1 MTHPLGRWAV
11 IDIETTGTDPGSD
24 EIIDIGF
31 LKFEGTQFLGR
42 TRSLIRSPHELS
54 QFIQKLT
61 GITSQMLKK
70 APRWEEVEPEVM
82 ELEGHHLIAHN
93 ASFEASFLR
102 PIFENYH
109 AYQPEECQYED
120 SLPWLGLIFPRQ
132 SRLGLENF
140 IVAWELREGEVHR
153 GLEDAEDL
161 LKVMLGVSA
170 WLKTQSLQ
178 APLLEALIQKHRL
191 SEWWFA
197 KFLQLSQDELNSLA
211 ESVDLDL
218 QELVKK
224 IESWHRGSEKIESAQ
239 SEVEKASFE
248 FNFSGE
254 NIKKIWSDEKS
265 VSKKFPGY
273 IYRQSQEELSLR
285 VGQSFKNKVHSLV
298 QAPTGTGKT
307 LGYLLPAALFS
318 LQEKQQV
325 LVATGTKTLQ
335 HQAMT
340 KDVPALRKLLG
351 LKDNEFK
358 VRSLVGS
365 QNHFCELLYRQDDE
379 EASLLE
385 MDFEQQWVKTYL
397 DHLFYLNSEA
407 APDETLTRGDIAY
420 VLKKKFPL
428 LEQIE
433 REVAVDYRAC
443 TGPKCPY
450 KGQCGYLRGL
460 REAREADLI
469 VGNHALMF
477 SWTRAFARPSYVI
490 VDEAHKI
497 EQEATSA
504 ATMEVTYELLKQ
516 VSKNLQNTQG
526 LGSLFYLL
534 AQFEP
539 ERGSSTGEIQELRQK
554 ALEVSQTLDDHLNE
568 LPDKIELFAKKK
580 PRYTSLFW
588 NEYPTPSAKDR
599 DSLAVGIFHHFES
612 LIYVLT
618 GMNQALLRYRGRW
631 DVKSLNEDNQIV
643 ALTRFE
649 TFADHLEDIEV
660 ALSYALGVPEPKPGF
675 ASSLKYHEQQGFAL
689 SASPIDVG
697 KFLHDSLLQT
707 SASVVMTSATLAN
720 AKGDLGA
727 KGVEWATGYS
737 YLEASRRFKTGFY
750 LPSAYDYKN
759 KTKVFLCDDVPRLN
773 APEFVPQVIRGIS
786 ELIQDLE
793 GRCLLLFSAK
803 ARFEQARELL
813 LEKFE
818 GKIPVFIQGMGND
831 VVEDFKRAGRG
842 ILLGMESFG
851 EGIDVPGEGLQFVFI
866 DKIPDLRMDYVIQ
879 KRRDFYDAN
888 LGNEFTDYYLA
899 HRTRS
904 LHQKLGRLL
913 RTENDYGGVIVVD
926 SRIKNWKGRT
936 MQTLHRLMEP
946 YELNRA
952 PLEQA
957 CREVKAFIQD
967 DRQESP
973 PNETTLNL

>member
-1 MTHPLGRWAV
+1 MTHPLGQWAV
-11 IDIETTGTDPGSD
+11 IDIETTGTDPGVD

-31 LKFEGTQFLGR
+31 LKFEGTQFLGK
-42 TRSLIRSPHELS
+42 TSSLIRYPHEVS
-54 QFIQKLT
+54 QFIKKLT
-61 GITSQMLKK
+61 GISSQMLKK
-70 APRWEEVEPEVM
+70 APRWKDVEPDVM

-102 PIFENYH
+102 PLFENYD
-109 AYQPEECQYED
+109 AYQPEECLYED
-120 SLPWLGLIFPRQ
+120 SLPFLGLIFPRQ

-153 GLEDAEDL
+153 GLEDSQDL
-161 LKVMLGVSA
+161 LKVILGVSA
-170 WLKTQSLQ
+170 WLKTQSLRG
-178 APLLEALIQKHRL
+178 PLLEGLLHKHRMQG
-191 SEWWFA
+191 WWFA
-197 KFLQLSQDELNSLA
+197 KFLDLSLEELNQLA

-218 QELVKK
+218 DSLV
-224 IESWHRGSEKIESAQ
+224 EKIELWHQGDKEIEAQ
-239 SEVEKASFE
+239 ETQESSLFD

-254 NIKKIWSDEKS
+254 NIKKIWSDEES
-265 VSKKFPGY
+265 VAQKFPGY
-273 IYRQSQEELSLR
+273 IYRKSQEDLSLR

-318 LQEKQQV
+318 MQEKQQV
-325 LVATGTKTLQ
+325 LMATGTKTLQ

-351 LKDNEFK
+351 LKDDQFK
-358 VRSLVGS
+358 VRSLIGS
-365 QNHFCELLYRQDDE
+365 QNHFCELLYRQAQE
-379 EASLLE
+379 EETSLLE
-385 MDFEQQWVKTYL
+385 QHFEQQWVKTYL

-407 APDETLTRGDIAY
+407 APDEILTRGDIAY

-428 LEQIE
+428 LEQLE
-433 REVAVDYRAC
+433 RESAVDYRSC

-450 KGQCGYLRGL
+450 KNQCGYLRGL

-477 SWTRAFARPSYVI
+477 SWTRAFPRPAYVI

-504 ATMEVTYELLKQ
+504 ATMEVTYDLLKQ
-516 VSKNLQNTQG
+516 MSKNLQNTQG

-534 AQFEP
+534 AQFEH

-554 ALEVSQTLDDHLNE
+554 ALDVSQTLDDHLNE
-568 LPDKIELFAKKK
+568 LPDKIELYAKKK
-580 PRYTSLFW
+580 PRYTSIFW
-588 NEYPTPSAKDR
+588 NEYPCPGPKER
-599 DSLAVGIFHHFES
+599 DSLAVGIYHHFES

-618 GMNQALLRYRGRW
+618 GINQTLLRYRGRW

-649 TFADHLEDIEV
+649 TFADHLEDLEV
-660 ALSYALGVPEPKPGF
+660 ALSYALGVPEPKPGY
-675 ASSLKYHEQQGFAL
+675 ASSLKFHEQHGFAL

-737 YLEASRRFKTGFY
+737 YLDSSRRFKNGFY
-750 LPSAYDYKN
+750 LPSAYDYKD
-759 KTKVFLCDDVPRLN
+759 KTKIFLCDDVPRLN
-773 APEFVPQVIRGIS
+773 APEFVPQVIRGIAG
-786 ELIQDLE
+786 LINELE
-793 GRCLLLFSAK
+793 GRCLLLFSARS
-803 ARFEQARELL
+803 RFEQARELL

-936 MQTLHRLMEP
+936 METLHRLMEP

-952 PLEQA
+952 ALDQACKEVAQFIQGDVKSEEQA
-957 CREVKAFIQD
+957 
-967 DRQESP
+967 P
-973 PNETTLNL
+973 TLYP

>member
-1 MTHPLGRWAV
+1 MTHPLGQWAV
-11 IDIETTGTDPGSD
+11 IDIETTGTDPGQD

-31 LKFEGTQFLGR
+31 LKFEGTEFLGR
-42 TRSLIRSPHELS
+42 TSSLVRYPHELS
-54 QFIQKLT
+54 QFIRKLT
-61 GITSQMLKK
+61 GITSSMLKK

-102 PIFENYH
+102 PLFENYH
-109 AYQPEECQYED
+109 AYQPEECFYED
-120 SLPWLGLIFPRQ
+120 SLPFLGLIFPRQ

-140 IVAWELREGEVHR
+140 IVAWDLRDGEVHR
-153 GLEDAEDL
+153 GLEDSEDL
-161 LKVMLGVSA
+161 LKVLLGVSA
-170 WLKTQSLQ
+170 WLKTQKMQ
-178 APLLEALIQKHRL
+178 GPLLDALLHKHRL
-191 SEWWFA
+191 RDWWYA
-197 KFLQLSQDELNSLA
+197 KFLDLSLEELQSLA
-211 ESVDLDL
+211 ETVDLDL
-218 QELVKK
+218 DSLVERIETWNQAELAVDQF
-224 IESWHRGSEKIESAQ
+224 SH
-239 SEVEKASFE
+239 VEDPSFDFE
-248 FNFSGE
+248 FSGE
-254 NIKKIWSDEKS
+254 NIKKIWSDEET
-265 VSKKFPGY
+265 VSQKFPGY
-273 IYRQSQEELSLR
+273 IYRKSQEDLSLR

-318 LQEKQQV
+318 IQEKQQV
-325 LVATGTKTLQ
+325 LMATGTKTLQ

-351 LKDNEFK
+351 LKDEQFK

-365 QNHFCELLYRQDDE
+365 QNHFCELLYRQEDE
-379 EASLLE
+379 EGASLLE
-385 MDFEQQWVKTYL
+385 NDFDQQWVKIYL

-407 APDETLTRGDIAY
+407 APDDILTRGDIAY

-450 KGQCGYLRGL
+450 KNQCGYLRGL

-477 SWTRAFARPSYVI
+477 SWTRAFPRPPYVI

-504 ATMEVTYELLKQ
+504 ATMEVTFDLLKQ

-534 AQFEP
+534 AQFEA
-539 ERGSSTGEIQELRQK
+539 ERGSSTAEIQELRQK
-554 ALEVSQTLDDHLNE
+554 ALDVSQTLDDHLNE

-588 NEYPTPSAKDR
+588 NEYPCPGPKDR
-599 DSLAVGIFHHFES
+599 DTLAIGIYHHFES
-612 LIYVLT
+612 LIYVMT
-618 GMNQALLRYRGRW
+618 GINQALMRYRGRW

-649 TFADHLEDIEV
+649 TFADHLEDLEV
-660 ALSYALGVPEPKPGF
+660 ALSYALGVPEPKPGY
-675 ASSLKYHEQQGFAL
+675 ASSLKYHEQHGFAL
-689 SASPIDVG
+689 TASPIDVG

-707 SASVVMTSATLAN
+707 SSSVVMTSATLAN

-737 YLEASRRFKTGFY
+737 YLDSTRRFKSGFY

-759 KTKVFLCDDVPRLN
+759 KTKVFLCDDVPRLY
-773 APEFVPQVIRGIS
+773 APEFVPQVIKGIS
-786 ELIQDLE
+786 GLINQLE

-913 RTENDYGGVIVVD
+913 RTENDFGGVIVVD

-936 MQTLHRLMEP
+936 METLHRLMEP
-946 YELNRA
+946 YEINRA
-952 PLEQA
+952 PLDQA
-957 CREVKAFIQD
+957 CKEVAHFIQGD
-967 DRQESP
+967 SP
-973 PNETTLNL
+973 TQYP